1 VIVCRRIARSTERP
15 KAPRSPSRW
24 IGGGCALPV
33 GNITLGSLI
42 ASRFFSLTTSVRVSI
57 EKWVDDG
64 IGRLVGM
71 LQSRRS
77 GEERVNLSDQ
87 DLESSDKVRKLGR
100 APVALR
106 ILGGAALAWGAFLG
120 LGMITAIVGTQS
132 TYGDVDTVGT
142 LTDWT
147 ATVALVVVGRG
158 LLRSRW
164 WAGVGAWATSVGLT
178 VFGVYWVIWG
188 NSDTGPGAPI
198 PHPVTGAALPW
209 PVFVVP
215 GLVIAATLLPRS
227 SRAWIRRARREHK
240 ASRPLGHGN

>member
-1 VIVCRRIARSTERP
+1 M
-15 KAPRSPSRW
+15 
-24 IGGGCALPV
+24 
-33 GNITLGSLI
+33 
-42 ASRFFSLTTSVRVSI
+42 
-57 EKWVDDG
+57 VDEG
-64 IGRLVGM
+64 TGRLVGM

-77 GEERVNLSDQ
+77 GEGGVNVSDQ
-87 DLESSDKVRKLGR
+87 GVESSEEVRKLGR

-120 LGMITAIVGTQS
+120 LLMITGIVATQS

-142 LTDWT
+142 LADWT
-147 ATVALVVVGRG
+147 ATVALVIVGRG

-178 VFGVYWVIWG
+178 VFGVYWAIWG
-188 NSDTGPGAPI
+188 NSDTGPGAPF
-198 PHPVTGAALPW
+198 PDPVTGAGFPW

-227 SRAWIRRARREHK
+227 SRAWIRRARREHR
-240 ASRPLGHGN
+240 ASRR